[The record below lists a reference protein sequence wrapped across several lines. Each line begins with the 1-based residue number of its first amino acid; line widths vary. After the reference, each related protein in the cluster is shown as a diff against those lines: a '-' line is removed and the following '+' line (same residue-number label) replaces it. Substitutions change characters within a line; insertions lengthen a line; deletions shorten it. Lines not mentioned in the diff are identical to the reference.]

1 MLINNL
7 GVVYEVSD
15 EDREYSLAQVE
26 SGNIMLYS
34 SFGNQVFTYKGA
46 MTKEELQL
54 AFPDRKAAV
63 RASMHHTRGILNKD
77 KFRASVN
84 NLKNMETLT
93 PEAYEQLMG
102 FIDTCNCAPAK
113 ALIKLVQQGFGGI
126 ADKLDLYEESQV
138 MIDTTQ
144 ALIDF
149 IQALEE

>member
-1 MLINNL
+1 MIIDNL
-7 GVVYEVSD
+7 GAVYEVSD
-15 EDREYSLAQVE
+15 EDREYSIAPVD
-26 SGNIMLYS
+26 GGIMLYS
-34 SFGNQVFTYKGA
+34 SFGNQLFSYSGTMAKQ
-46 MTKEELQL
+46 ELQL
-54 AFPDRKAAV
+54 AFPDRRAAV
-63 RASMHHTRGILNKD
+63 RASTHHTRGILNKD

-93 PEAYEQLMG
+93 AEAYEQLMN
-102 FIDTCNCAPAK
+102 FIETCNCAPAK
-113 ALIKLVQQGFGGI
+113 ALIKLIQQGFGGI